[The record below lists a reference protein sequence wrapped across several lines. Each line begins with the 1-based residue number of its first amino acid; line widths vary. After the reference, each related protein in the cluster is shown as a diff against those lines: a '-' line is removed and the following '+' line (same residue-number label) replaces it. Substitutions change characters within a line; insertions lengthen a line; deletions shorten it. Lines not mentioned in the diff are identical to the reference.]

1 MFEILVEGKNGLRQS
16 FTASTIEKAKEI
28 KENLE
33 KSGFKIVHVKA
44 IQHYNKLEKENAD
57 D

>member
-1 MFEILVEGKNGLRQS
+1 MLWMFEILVESKDGLRKG

-44 IQHYNKLEKENAD
+44 V
-57 D
+57 

>member
-1 MFEILVEGKNGLRQS
+1 MFEILVEDKDGLRQS
-16 FTASTIEKAKEI
+16 FTTKTIEKAKEI

-44 IQHYNKLEKENAD
+44 V
-57 D
+57 

>member
-1 MFEILVEGKNGLRQS
+1 MRMFEILVEGKNGLRQS

-33 KSGFKIVHVKA
+33 KSGFKIVHVKT
-44 IQHYNKLEKENAD
+44 I
-57 D
+57 